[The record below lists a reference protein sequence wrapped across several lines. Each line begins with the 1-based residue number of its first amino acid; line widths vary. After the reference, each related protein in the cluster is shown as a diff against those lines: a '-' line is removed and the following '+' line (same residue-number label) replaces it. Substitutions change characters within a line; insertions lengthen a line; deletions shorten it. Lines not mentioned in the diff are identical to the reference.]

1 MHRMTTLHRYRALI
15 ALLATPG
22 LLSLSPLG
30 AAQMEDDPQDT
41 GKNRSPIEEVIV
53 TAQKRE
59 QALID
64 VPMSVTAISGQA
76 LEEMGAA
83 SLLDISQVSPG
94 FSVVEAG
101 PGLQNLQMRGISSTF
116 GKATV
121 GYQFD
126 SVSLTSFS
134 LTQPDAA
141 TFDLAG
147 VEVLRGPQGTLYG
160 EGSMGGTIKLI
171 SNAPKL
177 DTWEGRLQ
185 LQARETRDGDPGHD
199 IDGVLNIPV
208 SERSALRIVASAGET
223 GGFIDQP
230 ALDNENANYAKQ
242 RNGRIRYQW
251 QALDWLTL
259 DAMVMG
265 AETDG
270 GASNA
275 ADENYQ
281 QPDRVESRI
290 DDEMMLYSL
299 DLGFDFDFADI
310 SFNNAFFDRDFLFN
324 YDGREGV
331 PGLLKT
337 GLAPL
342 DELARPIILEAV
354 NSVPSTLLTQT
365 KTLVSELRISS
376 MGAGRFYW
384 IAGLYYRDFREN
396 SGQSGFINNR
406 GVEVPLQNYIFESE
420 SDAKAVFGQIEMDW
434 TPWLNTALG
443 ARFFKEQIVTQTRGS
458 SGGMSIDN
466 FDDDTYTAFTPR
478 LTISFRAPDGWDGV
492 AEHIMGYISAAE
504 GFRSGGANIRFS
516 DDSPV
521 PPFGDTVPPTY
532 DPDYITT
539 YEIGGKIIFEG
550 GLVTA
555 EAAIFHNEWEE
566 VQQATR
572 GDTFSWIANV
582 GNTEGTGVE
591 LNLMW
596 SPLPGLNINLS
607 GAYIDTE
614 FTSGSLSKEPGDP
627 VDFVAPKTAS
637 AGVSYSFNWIE
648 GYPGFARIDYNYSD
662 KTVYFDRGLN
672 YDFESDVIRFVNARI
687 GLEREAYQVYLF
699 GRNLLD
705 QRIAVDANR
714 IEFQARSRPRTLGLE
729 LNINF

>member
-1 MHRMTTLHRYRALI
+1 MKYFPSSTLCFATMKYAALTTVAGCCLLTHAQDASEQTDNSRHRSA
-15 ALLATPG
+15 
-22 LLSLSPLG
+22 
-30 AAQMEDDPQDT
+30 
-41 GKNRSPIEEVIV
+41 IEEVIV

-160 EGSMGGTIKLI
+160 EGSMGGTIKLM
-171 SNAPKL
+171 SNTPKL

-185 LQARETRDGDPGHD
+185 FQARQTKDGDSGRD
-199 IDGVLNIPV
+199 IDGMVNIPI
-208 SERSALRIVASAGET
+208 SERSALRIVASGGET

-230 ALDNENANYAKQ
+230 ALNNENANYANQ
-242 RNGRIRYQW
+242 RNGRMRYHW
-251 QALDWLTL
+251 EALNWLTV
-259 DAMVMG
+259 DAMVM
-265 AETDG
+265 AAKTDG

-275 ADENYQ
+275 ADENYE
-281 QPDRVESRI
+281 QPDRTESNI
-290 DDEMMLYSL
+290 DDEMYLYSL
-299 DLGFDFDFADI
+299 DLGFDFDFADVI
-310 SFNNAFFDRDFLFN
+310 FSNAYFDRDFLFN

-337 GLAPL
+337 GIDPL
-342 DELARPIILEAV
+342 DVLAKPIILEGV

-365 KTLVSELRISS
+365 KTLVSELRLSS
-376 MGAGRFYW
+376 KGAGRFYW
-384 IAGLYYRDFREN
+384 IAGLYYRDFKEN
-396 SGQSGFINNR
+396 SGQSGFISNR
-406 GVEVPLQNYIFESE
+406 GLEVPLQNYIFESE
-420 SDAKAVFGQIEMDW
+420 SESTAVFGQVEMDW

-443 ARFFKEQIVTQTRGS
+443 ARFFREHIVTQTRGS

-478 LTISFRAPDGWDGV
+478 LTISLRAPDGWPGV
-492 AEHIMGYISAAE
+492 AEHILGYVSVSE

-516 DDSPV
+516 DDSMTPA
-521 PPFGDTVPPTY
+521 FGDDVPSTY

-539 YEIGGKIIFEG
+539 YEVGGKVVFEG
-550 GLVTA
+550 GRVTV

-596 SPLPGLNINLS
+596 SPLQGLNLNLS

-614 FTSGSLSKEPGDP
+614 FTSGSLAKEPGDP
-627 VDFVAPKTAS
+627 VDFVAPVTAS
-637 AGVSYSFNWIE
+637 AGVSYSFNWAE
-648 GYPGFARIDYNYSD
+648 AYPGFVRIDYNYSD
-662 KTVYFDRGLN
+662 RSVYFDRGLN

-687 GLEREAYQVYLF
+687 GLEREAYQLYLF

-714 IEFQARSRPRTLGLE
+714 IEFQARSRPRTLGVE
-729 LNINF
+729 LNVNF